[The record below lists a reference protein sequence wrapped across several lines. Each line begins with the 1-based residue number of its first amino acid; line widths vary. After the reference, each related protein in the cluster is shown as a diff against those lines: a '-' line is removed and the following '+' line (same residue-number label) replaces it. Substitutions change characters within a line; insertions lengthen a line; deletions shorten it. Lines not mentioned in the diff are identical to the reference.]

1 MELKSIQLGFENV
14 EVVDIKGEDIQSLYI
29 GDIVKDVF
37 VSYYETEVREHEVAK
52 KLILVLKDTAEGDYD
67 SGNADTVFERIMK
80 FNDITDILLK
90 YGDIERRI
98 AFRWPEDEE
107 YTNPN
112 QSYAFLKSG
121 AMVIVIAEDET
132 ANEIKKQMEPRP
144 IKLMGADAT

>member
-1 MELKSIQLGFENV
+1 MKLTSIQLGFENV
-14 EVVDIKGEDIQSLYI
+14 EVVDIKGEDIQSLFI
-29 GDIVKDVF
+29 GDVSKDIF
-37 VSYYETEVREHEVAK
+37 VSYYGTEVQEYEIAK

-67 SGNADTVFERIMK
+67 SGNADTVFERIKK
-80 FNDITDILLK
+80 FYDITNILLR
-90 YGDIERRI
+90 YGDTERRI

-107 YTNPN
+107 YANPN

-132 ANEIKKQMEPRP
+132 ANKIKKRMEPRP